1 MAPAWPTAPSGQ
13 HCQVDDQFE
22 SPWSTVA
29 GQLAIKQSDG
39 FTRLW
44 WSVVWVVAAVAGFV
58 ILAMVVRHLPVGTAY
73 AVWAGIGAVGVTIA
87 GVVVFSAM
95 IVVGLV
101 GCDSLSREPV
111 RHGVGISLTT

>member
-1 MAPAWPTAPSGQ
+1 MSWALL
-13 HCQVDDQFE
+13 FF
-22 SPWSTVA
+22 A
-29 GQLAIKQSDG
+29 GLLEIVWALAIKQSDG

-44 WSVVWVVAAVAGFV
+44 WSAVCVVAAVASFV

-87 GVVVFSAM
+87 GVVMFSDALTPLRMTFIAM

-101 GCDSLSREPV
+101 GLRFVES
-111 RHGVGISLTT
+111 

>member
-1 MAPAWPTAPSGQ
+1 MAHRAVPGQ
-13 HCQVDDQFE
+13 HCQVDAQIE

-29 GQLAIKQSDG
+29 GLLAIKQSDG

-44 WSVVWVVAAVAGFV
+44 WSVVCVVAAVA
-58 ILAMVVRHLPVGTAY
+58 TAY
-73 AVWAGIGAVGVTIA
+73 AVWTGIGAVGVTIA

-101 GCDSLSREPV
+101 GLRFVES
-111 RHGVGISLTT
+111 

>member
-1 MAPAWPTAPSGQ
+1 MSWALLI
-13 HCQVDDQFE
+13 F
-22 SPWSTVA
+22 A
-29 GQLAIKQSDG
+29 GLLEIVWALAIKQSDG

-44 WSVVWVVAAVAGFV
+44 PSVVCVVAAVASFV

-87 GVVVFSAM
+87 SVVMFSDALTPLRMTFIAM

-101 GCDSLSREPV
+101 GLRFVEQ
-111 RHGVGISLTT
+111 

>member
-1 MAPAWPTAPSGQ
+1 MSWALL
-13 HCQVDDQFE
+13 VF
-22 SPWSTVA
+22 A
-29 GQLAIKQSDG
+29 GLLEIMWALAIKQSDG

-44 WSVVWVVAAVAGFV
+44 PSVVCVVAAVASFV

-87 GVVVFSAM
+87 GVVMFSDALTPLRMTFIAM

-101 GCDSLSREPV
+101 GLRFVEQ
-111 RHGVGISLTT
+111 

>member
-1 MAPAWPTAPSGQ
+1 MSWALL
-13 HCQVDDQFE
+13 VF
-22 SPWSTVA
+22 A
-29 GQLAIKQSDG
+29 GLLEIVWALAIKQSDG

-44 WSVVWVVAAVAGFV
+44 WSVVCVVAAAASFA

-87 GVVVFSAM
+87 GVVLFSDALTPLRMTFIAM

-101 GCDSLSREPV
+101 GLRFVES
-111 RHGVGISLTT
+111 

>member
-1 MAPAWPTAPSGQ
+1 MADRAVPGQ
-13 HCQVDDQFE
+13 HCQVDGHVRVG
-22 SPWSTVA
+22 PGSTVA

-73 AVWAGIGAVGVTIA
+73 AVWTGIGAVGVTIA

-95 IVVGLV
+95 IVVGLAGLRFV
-101 GCDSLSREPV
+101 ES
-111 RHGVGISLTT
+111 